1 MILAAKGL
9 LDEEPRGSR
18 SRIEEY
24 LRGKMGAVQTA
35 QRGLGRVRTFG
46 ERLRPGTIPGRRAV
60 CLGRRGPAAS

>member
-35 QRGLGRVRTFG
+35 QQAR
-46 ERLRPGTIPGRRAV
+46 
-60 CLGRRGPAAS
+60 AASEPSASA